1 MILLVWFSF
10 LFFFFIFFWVFF
22 FCFWLLGCWVYTSLT
37 VCTCIYEYMYVCCI
51 SRYCIC
57 NHIYFAYPDLVGR
70 TRGGIWDVGDIFG
83 RRTHFQILSCKYTK
97 MAASSQSGS
106 KRFRKHE
113 SSSSLA
119 LALTGLYIHT
129 YVHTY
134 VCSIGPGL
142 ARRVTVVEA

>member
-1 MILLVWFSF
+1 
-10 LFFFFIFFWVFF
+10 
-22 FCFWLLGCWVYTSLT
+22 
-37 VCTCIYEYMYVCCI
+37 
-51 SRYCIC
+51 
-57 NHIYFAYPDLVGR
+57 
-70 TRGGIWDVGDIFG
+70 
-83 RRTHFQILSCKYTK
+83 

-142 ARRVTVVEA
+142 ARRVTVVEAWFSKYPLSSTIRWEKESIQHLSIQFDSMWV